1 MEFPWEL
8 ARGKVVWMVDFSLQP
23 FELMHELNDICY
35 LYWIDHHKSAIA
47 NAEQSGFQASGGQ
60 LIKVGTAGC
69 ELTHAYLHPH
79 SEMPVWVYLLG
90 RYDVWDHKSPDTL
103 PFQYGM
109 RLRETDPERS
119 MEVWDD
125 LLDTPGTVRDI
136 LNDGRVVLKYVEQ
149 RNASYIR
156 ACAFDTVLDGLRC
169 IAVNRQMTN
178 SQTFDS
184 VWDPEKY
191 DAMLTFGW
199 RRGQWTVSLYSVK
212 QDVDVSE
219 VAVKHGGGGHK
230 GAAGF
235 QCTELPFRLDCRSGE
250 GGA

>member
-1 MEFPWEL
+1 
-8 ARGKVVWMVDFSLQP
+8 
-23 FELMHELNDICY
+23 
-35 LYWIDHHKSAIA
+35 
-47 NAEQSGFQASGGQ
+47 
-60 LIKVGTAGC
+60 
-69 ELTHAYLHPH
+69 
-79 SEMPVWVYLLG
+79 
-90 RYDVWDHKSPDTL
+90 
-103 PFQYGM
+103 
-109 RLRETDPERS
+109 
-119 MEVWDD
+119 
-125 LLDTPGTVRDI
+125 
-136 LNDGRVVLKYVEQ
+136 
-149 RNASYIR
+149 
-156 ACAFDTVLDGLRC
+156 
-169 IAVNRQMTN
+169 MTN